1 MEKIQSEIK
10 KLETENKKMRIANK
24 RLIRSIE
31 EKRKKII
38 ENGIL
43 IDKNNKK
50 IERLVRLIEKKK
62 GG

>member
-31 EKRKKII
+31 EKRKK
-38 ENGIL
+38 
-43 IDKNNKK
+43 
-50 IERLVRLIEKKK
+50 
-62 GG
+62 